1 MDSGWKILT
10 VAVSGAISFY
20 VAQLLVTDLC
30 DNTTGWSTITVSL
43 FCTIFPVAVCIAVIF
58 GVFKLL
64 DRS

>member
-1 MDSGWKILT
+1 MAGWKILT

-20 VAQLLVTDLC
+20 VTQLLVSDLC
-30 DNTTGWSTITVSL
+30 ANTTGWSTITVSL

-64 DRS
+64 QGTD